1 MATIDIQQ
9 AMRSIGQNKID
20 SLYLLIGEERYFSE
34 RCLAHL
40 RAMLVNEELREFN
53 EDIFY
58 ASEVDMEK
66 VVESLQMMPVMV
78 EKRLVILKEAHL
90 LTEKDWAQLDEVKE
104 LNKDTVVFVIL
115 AHQLDKRKKSIKK
128 WLDWGSVIE
137 CNTPQDAA
145 RAGWIRSMAKEK
157 GLELDNESLG
167 YLVQMGGNTL
177 EELDRDLDKLFLFF
191 GEPRRITI
199 GDVAQ
204 VLERSREESIFSLAE
219 AVAKK
224 DRPQALFLFHR
235 LHDQGESE
243 IALVALIARH
253 LRILL
258 KIKEAQSLGIK
269 GPSLA
274 QKVGVNNYFLGNYVQ
289 QASHWSESSLASAL
303 VALAEI
309 DRQLKSS
316 SLAPDLWMEQFLLFV
331 AR

>member
-1 MATIDIQQ
+1 MATVDVQQ
-9 AMRSIGQNKID
+9 VMRMISQKQFD
-20 SLYLLIGEERYFSE
+20 PLYLLVGEERYFSE
-34 RCLAHL
+34 RCLSHL
-40 RAMLVNEELREFN
+40 RHSVVGEELREFN

-58 ASEVDMEK
+58 ASDVDAEK
-66 VVESLQMMPVMV
+66 VVDALQTLPVMS

-90 LTEKDWAQLDEVKE
+90 LTEKQWAQLDEVKE
-104 LNKDTVVFVIL
+104 LNKETTVFVIL

-128 WLDWGSVIE
+128 WMDWGTLVE
-137 CNTPQDAA
+137 CVTPQEAA
-145 RAGWIRSMAKEK
+145 RAGWIRSLAKEK

-204 VLERSREESIFSLAE
+204 VLERSRDESIFSLAE

-235 LHDQGESE
+235 LHAQGESE

-258 KIKEAQSLGIK
+258 KLKTAQLSGLK
-269 GPSLA
+269 GPALA
-274 QKVGVNNYFLGNYVQ
+274 QKVGVNNYFLSNYAQ
-289 QASHWSESSLASAL
+289 QAALWDEKSLAAAL
-303 VALAEI
+303 VSLADI

-316 SLAPDLWMEQFLLFV
+316 SLAPDLWLEQFLLFV
-331 AR
+331 SR

>member
-9 AMRSIGQNKID
+9 AMRAIGQKQID
-20 SLYLLIGEERYFSE
+20 PLYLLIGEERYFSE
-34 RCLAHL
+34 RCLAQL
-40 RAMLVNEELREFN
+40 RHTLVSEDLREFN
-53 EDIFY
+53 EDLFY
-58 ASEVDMEK
+58 ASDVNIEK
-66 VVESLQMMPVMV
+66 VIDSLQTFPVMA

-90 LTEKDWAQLDEVKE
+90 LTEKSWAQLDEIKE
-104 LNKDTVVFVIL
+104 LNKDTTVFVIL

-128 WLDWGSVIE
+128 WVDWGTVID
-137 CNTPQDAA
+137 CVTPQEAS
-145 RAGWIRSMAKEK
+145 RSGWIRSMAKEK

-167 YLVQMGGNTL
+167 YMVQMGANTL

-191 GEPRRITI
+191 GEPRKITI
-199 GDVAQ
+199 GDVAR

-235 LHDQGESE
+235 LHAQGESE

-258 KIKEAQSLGIK
+258 KLKEAQSLGLK

-274 QKVGVNNYFLGNYVQ
+274 QKVGVNNYFLSNYVQ
-289 QASHWSESSLASAL
+289 QSSLWTEKSLAAAL
-303 VALAEI
+303 MSLADI

-316 SLAPDLWMEQFLLFV
+316 SLAPDLWLEQFLLFV